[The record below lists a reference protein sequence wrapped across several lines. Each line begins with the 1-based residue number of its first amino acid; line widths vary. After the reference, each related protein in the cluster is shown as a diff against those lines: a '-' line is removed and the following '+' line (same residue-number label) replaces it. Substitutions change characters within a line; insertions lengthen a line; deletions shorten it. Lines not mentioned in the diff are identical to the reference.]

1 MSNDQV
7 NIKMV
12 SNVPATG
19 ASPAFEKGSELMV
32 DSTTATAL
40 VVSGAAIQLSAE

>member
-1 MSNDQV
+1 MNGDRV

-12 SNVPATG
+12 SDVPATS
-19 ASPAFEKGSELMV
+19 ASPALEKGSELVV

-40 VVSGAAIQLSAE
+40 VVSGAAIQLPT